1 MRADAGA
8 MARFVTRAIGA
19 FVILSLAASVAAQG
33 TTYYVSAAKGKGK
46 QGTKEN
52 PVRDLSV
59 IAPSLKAGDT
69 VMIAGGTYLGRADSG
84 SDQIGVTCKIIGG
97 WNDEF
102 TTRDPWGANKSIL
115 SGDNK
120 TKNWN
125 FNARLWLNCRGQKE
139 AGEIVIDGLIV
150 DNGARNYYAKDEGN
164 KILRKAN
171 PSTGNNATPESPGIY
186 VDTPRNS
193 TATVTNCIVMNTAP
207 TGGTGAI
214 YAFGGENAA
223 LTITNN
229 LVINNT
235 GTGINCVSSW
245 HPHDNKGFPNFT
257 VAENTVLFNWK
268 YDPYATHGG
277 SALKMDG
284 DTVVNAHNTVFAF
297 NDYYGVDN
305 AKKSKDLT
313 LKNNLF
319 GLALVGDYQE
329 FSTVLELKTLD
340 ENAQMLSKDS
350 GGNVNEKLA
359 LQLDPKWSASY
370 AQRNVIDRNAAESD
384 VKVKDGWQNDVSSML
399 GLNLKGT
406 DIKADSD
413 VWLHRLAVADAVKAG
428 NKKFSGKYG
437 CQNPS
442 TTTSNAEPTK

>member
-1 MRADAGA
+1 
-8 MARFVTRAIGA
+8 MARSQSRAISA
-19 FVILSLAASVAAQG
+19 FLVLSLAASLAAQG
-33 TTYYVSAAKGKGK
+33 TTYYVCAAKGKGK
-46 QGTKEN
+46 KATKEE

-69 VMIAGGTYLGRADSG
+69 VLIAGGTYLGRADNG

-102 TTRDPWGANKSIL
+102 TARDPWGATKTIL
-115 SGDNK
+115 TGDNK

-139 AGEIVIDGLIV
+139 AGEIVIDGVIV

-171 PSTGNNATPESPGIY
+171 PSTNNNATPESPGIY
-186 VDTPRNS
+186 VDTPRNG

-214 YAFGGENAA
+214 YAFGNENAT
-223 LTITNN
+223 LTIANN

-245 HPHDNKGFPNFT
+245 HPRDGKGVPKFT
-257 VAENTVLFNWK
+257 VAENTVLFSWK

-284 DTVVNAHNTVFAF
+284 DTLVAANNNVFGF
-297 NDYYGVDN
+297 NDYFCVDN
-305 AKKSKDLT
+305 VKKSKDLT
-313 LKNNLF
+313 LKDNLF

-340 ENAQMLSKDS
+340 EAAQMLSKDS
-350 GGNVNEKLA
+350 LGNVSEKVELH
-359 LQLDPKWSASY
+359 LDPKWAASY
-370 AQRNVIDRNAAESD
+370 AMRSVIDRNKAEAE
-384 VKVKDGWQNDVSSML
+384 VKTKEGWQNDVRAML
-399 GLNLKGT
+399 GLPLQGT
-406 DIKADSD
+406 DVKADSD
-413 VWLHRLAVADAVKAG
+413 VWLHRMAVEDAIKAG
-428 NKKFSGKYG
+428 TTKFSGKYG
-437 CQNPS
+437 CQNPAAQ
-442 TTTSNAEPTK
+442 TSGAGPAK